1 MSFEALVVT
10 PPEARI
16 EKGRLVGLAVV
27 IALHIGLVAAL
38 VMGLGHQMVE
48 VLEKPLVTK
57 IIELPRQS
65 SPPHSSPRPTP
76 VLRPPPPRHIPPPKL
91 AIKLAPPMPDAITRA
106 SPQKP
111 VAATPRPVAPM
122 VTRTAPVIDAAESC
136 SEPRYPPIA
145 RRLEES
151 GTVVLRFLIGVD
163 GRVVSGQVVQSSGY
177 PILDK
182 AAQRALSLC
191 RFEPGTVNGKPVQSW
206 ATLKYLWK
214 LQD

>member
-1 MSFEALVVT
+1 MSLEALVVT
-10 PPEARI
+10 PSEARI
-16 EKGRLVGLAVV
+16 EKGRLVGLAMV

-57 IIELPRQS
+57 IIELPRQL
-65 SPPHSSPRPTP
+65 SPPPSLPRPTP
-76 VLRPPPPRHIPPPKL
+76 AVRPPPPRHVPPPKL

-106 SPQKP
+106 RPQKP
-111 VAATPRPVAPM
+111 VAAAPRPVAP
-122 VTRTAPVIDAAESC
+122 VITRTAPVIDAAESC
-136 SEPRYPPIA
+136 SEPQYPPIA

-151 GTVVLRFLIGVD
+151 GAVVLRFLIGVD

-177 PILDK
+177 PLLDK
-182 AAQRALSLC
+182 AAQGALALC
-191 RFEPGTVNGKPVQSW
+191 RFKPGTVNGKPVQSW